1 MKNKKVLGNG
11 LLLLTA
17 VIWGTAFVA
26 QRAGMEKIEPLTFNA
41 ARMALAAVAVGLVAL
56 FGWLK
61 EKKTAVKR
69 TAQEQKKYNK
79 NTVIGGVLCG
89 CFLSAAS
96 IFQQIGL
103 VYTTAGKAGFI
114 TALYI
119 LLVPIIGFIFFKRKN
134 TWLVWVAVLLGT
146 VGMFL
151 LCVTEEFRLSQ
162 GDMLVCVCALFFSC
176 HIITCDHFV
185 KGGDPVRMSAVQFA
199 TATVISTAAAFIA
212 EKPDMEKIMPALI
225 PILYCGLVSGG
236 IGYTLQIVGQ
246 KYTDPTVASLLMSME
261 AVFAVIAGVIILQ
274 ERMSVKEIFGCVIM
288 LAAIILVQI
297 PQPKKKTGKA
307 D

>member
-1 MKNKKVLGNG
+1 
-11 LLLLTA
+11 
-17 VIWGTAFVA
+17 
-26 QRAGMEKIEPLTFNA
+26 
-41 ARMALAAVAVGLVAL
+41 
-56 FGWLK
+56 
-61 EKKTAVKR
+61 
-69 TAQEQKKYNK
+69 
-79 NTVIGGVLCG
+79 
-89 CFLSAAS
+89 
-96 IFQQIGL
+96 
-103 VYTTAGKAGFI
+103 
-114 TALYI
+114 
-119 LLVPIIGFIFFKRKN
+119 
-134 TWLVWVAVLLGT
+134 
-146 VGMFL
+146 
-151 LCVTEEFRLSQ
+151 
-162 GDMLVCVCALFFSC
+162 
-176 HIITCDHFV
+176 
-185 KGGDPVRMSAVQFA
+185 MSAVQFA